1 MKGVAAE
8 DAVKTQR
15 SKRPPPGGTRGGDGS
30 SGGYGG
36 ARPIENARLGLWLF
50 IAAAVML
57 FVGLTSGYIILRAGG
72 ASWPPPGFPPLPSG
86 LWANTII
93 IILSSATMVWAHRS
107 INRGNQIGLKIGLLL
122 TALLGVAFL
131 GRQVYVWDQ
140 LSAAGVGLQTGV
152 YGSVF
157 YVLTGVHGAHLAGGV
172 IFLLYV
178 LGQALRG
185 RYTDRKHT
193 GVELCGVYWHF
204 VDALW
209 VYLFVILYLI

>member
-1 MKGVAAE
+1 MKGVVAE
-8 DAVKTQR
+8 DVIKTQR
-15 SKRPPPGGTRGGDGS
+15 SKGPPPGGTKEDNG

-36 ARPIENARLGLWLF
+36 ARPIANARLGLWLF
-50 IAAAVML
+50 LAAAAML

-72 ASWPPPGFPPLPSG
+72 GLWPPPGSPPLPSG

-140 LSAAGVGLQTGV
+140 LSAAGVGLGTGV

-172 IFLLYV
+172 VFLLFV
-178 LGQALRG
+178 LWQAWRNS
-185 RYTDRKHT
+185 YTDRNHI
-193 GVELCGVYWHF
+193 GVELAGLYWHF
-204 VDALW
+204 VDVLW